1 MTHYRLTLTAGKA
14 PGIVILAEVHKD
26 VPRLEQGW
34 GRKMRASKAV
44 SAHLRQ
50 CYVEDE
56 QCNAYQAWLQAKD
69 EHEDDPEAEALKEA
83 GA

>member
-1 MTHYRLTLTAGKA
+1 MSHYRLTLTAGKA
-14 PGIVILAEVHKD
+14 PKIVILSEVHKD

-50 CYVEDE
+50 CYVPDGECNSFLAWMDSKEAHEDE
-56 QCNAYQAWLQAKD
+56 I
-69 EHEDDPEAEALKEA
+69 EAEKLRGEDV
-83 GA
+83 

>member
-1 MTHYRLTLTAGKA
+1 MTHYRLTLTAGRSPA
-14 PGIVILAEVHKD
+14 IVLLAEVHKD

-34 GRKMRASKAV
+34 GRKIRASKAV

-56 QCNAYQAWLQAKD
+56 VCPGYQVWLKAKD
-69 EHEDDPEAEALKEA
+69 EHEDDIEAEALR
-83 GA
+83 